1 MGVGVAYIDG
11 TGTNHM
17 FLAGVAR
24 RKAVISQLLGG
35 VFMRKSYLLLAGAGA
50 VLLAA
55 CSGDKKTSINDDLKK
70 DLELA
75 SSSDG
80 ITLANSSPNAG
91 QQVVSAIEQT
101 TPPTK
106 QQTPSNRVRHHKPA
120 PKSPPQ
126 VVRAQAPAT
135 VAESEPQSVAQEPVA
150 GPTPVSPRPQPVAVS
165 YPSGRSS
172 GGDDGRVS
180 SGGSNV
186 GAVLGTIL
194 GAVIRGG
201 VVGDVD
207 NCDPRN
213 DGRGRRG
220 PIVINQRMPFPVPGR
235 IGGAS
240 RSGVSIGGIPIGRI
254 PRF

>member
-1 MGVGVAYIDG
+1 
-11 TGTNHM
+11 
-17 FLAGVAR
+17 
-24 RKAVISQLLGG
+24 
-35 VFMRKSYLLLAGAGA
+35 MRKSYLLLAGAGA

-55 CSGDKKTSINDDLKK
+55 CSGDKKASINDDLKK

-101 TPPTK
+101 APPARQK
-106 QQTPSNRVRHHKPA
+106 APSNRVRTHRAA

-126 VVRAQAPAT
+126 VVQTQAPAT
-135 VAESEPQSVAQEPVA
+135 VAQVEPQSVAPA
-150 GPTPVSPRPQPVAVS
+150 PAADPTPVSPRPQPVAVS
-165 YPSGRSS
+165 YPSGPSS

-180 SGGSNV
+180 SGGSSV

-201 VVGDVD
+201 VVGGDVD
-207 NCDPRN
+207 NCDPRT
-213 DGRGRRG
+213 DGQHGRTLPNNRIPPYG
-220 PIVINQRMPFPVPGR
+220 IPGR
-235 IGGAS
+235 SGGIS
-240 RSGVSIGGIPIGRI
+240 RSGVFIGGFPIGRRP

>member
-1 MGVGVAYIDG
+1 
-11 TGTNHM
+11 
-17 FLAGVAR
+17 
-24 RKAVISQLLGG
+24 
-35 VFMRKSYLLLAGAGA
+35 MRKSYLLLAGAGA
-50 VLLAA
+50 VVLAA
-55 CSGDKKTSINDDLKK
+55 CSGDKKTSINDDLRK

-91 QQVVSAIEQT
+91 QQVVSAIERT
-101 TPPTK
+101 APPTK

-165 YPSGRSS
+165 YPSGASS

-207 NCDPRN
+207 NCDPRT

-235 IGGAS
+235 IGGTS
-240 RSGVSIGGIPIGRI
+240 RSRVTIGGIQIGRP

>member
-17 FLAGVAR
+17 FLAGVPR